1 MSLQN
6 LLNRIERA
14 GNRLPSPTL
23 LFIYLTA
30 AVLALSAGAHW
41 LTISAVHPVTGDL
54 VPAVNLL
61 SREGLARV
69 LTSTVSN
76 FTQFA
81 PVGTVLVAILGIA
94 VAEHSGLLGTAL
106 RVTVLKA
113 PPRLLT
119 FAVVLCGVL
128 SSIAQDTGYVILVP
142 LAAIIFRAAG
152 RHPLVGIAAAFAGV
166 SGGFSANLL
175 ITPTD
180 ALLAGLSR
188 EAAQLVAPGYEMN
201 AAANYYFMTTSTLVI
216 ALAGTWVTQ
225 SLVAP
230 RFPEYGAKSSGED
243 TNNIQSPTPEKFL
256 NEAHALFGKSQP
268 SGKAEGRSASEI
280 EGRSLS
286 EAEGRGL
293 IAVLLFTSAFGAFL
307 AWGLLPANGFLRGE
321 SGGILQ
327 SPFMAGIVTLVSV
340 YAAIA
345 GILFGKLSG
354 RYRHWGEFVD
364 GMEQHMATMAGYLVL
379 MFFAAQ
385 FVNYFAW
392 SNLGTIV
399 AIRGAE
405 LLQELALPLTVTL
418 LLMVLLTAF
427 VNLFIGSA
435 SAKWALL
442 APVFVPMLLL
452 AGLSP
457 EATQVA
463 YRIGDS
469 STNIITPLMPYFGV
483 VVAFAQRYQK
493 DIGVGSLIAMM
504 LPYSITFLIVWS
516 ALLAVWVLLGLP
528 LGPGASFVPSAAPA
542 LSTVAPMI
550 YPIFL

>member
-30 AVLALSAGAHW
+30 AVLALSAAAHW
-41 LTISAVHPVTGDL
+41 LAITAVHPVSGAV

-61 SREGLARV
+61 SQDGLARI

-94 VAEHSGLLGTAL
+94 VAEHSGLLGAAL
-106 RVTVLKA
+106 RATVLRA
-113 PPRLLT
+113 PGRLLT

-152 RHPLVGIAAAFAGV
+152 QHPLVGIAAAFAGV
-166 SGGFSANLL
+166 SGGYSANLL

-180 ALLAGLSR
+180 ALLAGLSS
-188 EAAQLVAPGYEMN
+188 EAAQLVAPEYQVS
-201 AAANYYFMTTSTLVI
+201 AAANYYFMAASTLVV
-216 ALAGTWVTQ
+216 AVAGTWVTH

-230 RFPEYGAKSSGED
+230 RFPKYDAKSPEQSGEL
-243 TNNIQSPTPEKFL
+243 Q
-256 NEAHALFGKSQP
+256 
-268 SGKAEGRSASEI
+268 
-280 EGRSLS
+280 RSLS
-286 EAEGRGL
+286 TAEARGL
-293 IAVLLFTSAFGAFL
+293 IGVGLFTVFFAGVLAF
-307 AWGLLPANGFLRGE
+307 GLLPHDGFLRGGAG
-321 SGGILQ
+321 SVLQ
-327 SPFMAGIVTLVSV
+327 SPFMTGIVTIVSF
-340 YAAIA
+340 YAALA

-354 RYRHWGEFVD
+354 RYRHWGEFVE

-392 SNLGTIV
+392 SNLGTII
-399 AIRGAE
+399 AIRGAG
-405 LLQELALPLTVTL
+405 LLQQLALPVTITL
-418 LLMVLLTAF
+418 LLFVLLTAV

-504 LPYSITFLIVWS
+504 LPYSVTFLLVWC
-516 ALLAVWVLLGLP
+516 ALLALWVLLGLP
-528 LGPGASFVPSAAPA
+528 FGPGAGIAPSLP
-542 LSTVAPMI
+542 TP
-550 YPIFL
+550 

>member
-41 LTISAVHPVTGDL
+41 LAISAVHPVSGVA
-54 VPAVNLL
+54 VPAINLL
-61 SREGLARV
+61 SQEGLARI

-94 VAEHSGLLGTAL
+94 VAEHSGLIAAVM
-106 RVTVLKA
+106 RATVLKMPA
-113 PPRLLT
+113 RLLT

-128 SSIAQDTGYVILVP
+128 SSIAQDTGYVVLVP

-166 SGGFSANLL
+166 SGGYSANLL
-175 ITPTD
+175 ITPID
-180 ALLAGLSR
+180 ALLAGISS
-188 EAAQLVAPGYEMN
+188 EAARLVAPNYEVN
-201 AAANYYFMTTSTLVI
+201 AAANYYFMAASTLVI
-216 ALAGTWVTQ
+216 AVAGTWVTQ
-225 SLVAP
+225 RLVAP
-230 RFPEYGAKSSGED
+230 RFSKYDPKTTGQYGEP
-243 TNNIQSPTPEKFL
+243 QRSPSPV
-256 NEAHALFGKSQP
+256 
-268 SGKAEGRSASEI
+268 EGRSP
-280 EGRSLS
+280 S
-286 EAEGRGL
+286 EAEGLSLNAAESRALSAAEVRGL
-293 IAVLLFTSAFGAFL
+293 FGVLIFTAFFAALIAFGL
-307 AWGLLPANGFLRGE
+307 IPEDGFLRGT
-321 SGGILQ
+321 GGILQ
-327 SPFMAGIVTLVSV
+327 SPFMTGIVTVVSV
-340 YAAIA
+340 YAAVA
-345 GILFGKLSG
+345 GIVFGKLSG
-354 RYRHWGEFVD
+354 HYRHWGEFVE

-392 SNLGTIV
+392 SNLGTII
-399 AIRGAE
+399 AIHGAG
-405 LLQELALPLTVTL
+405 LLQELSMPVTLTL
-418 LLMVLLTAF
+418 LLFVLLTA
-427 VNLFIGSA
+427 VINLFIGSA

-457 EATQVA
+457 EAAQVA

-483 VVAFAQRYQK
+483 IVAFAQRYQK
-493 DIGVGSLIAMM
+493 DIGVGSLITMM
-504 LPYSITFLIVWS
+504 LPYSLTFLLVWS
-516 ALLAVWVLLGLP
+516 CLLAIWILFGLP
-528 LGPGASFVPSAAPA
+528 LGPGATVVPQSAALP
-542 LSTVAPMI
+542 
-550 YPIFL
+550 

>member
-30 AVLALSAGAHW
+30 AVLALSAAAHW
-41 LTISAVHPVTGDL
+41 LAITAVHPVSGEV

-61 SREGLARV
+61 SSDGLARM

-94 VAEHSGLLGTAL
+94 VAEHSGLLGAAL
-106 RVTVLKA
+106 RATVLRA
-113 PPRLLT
+113 PGRLLT
-119 FAVVLCGVL
+119 FAVVLCGVM

-180 ALLAGLSR
+180 ALLAGLSS
-188 EAAQLVAPGYEMN
+188 EAAQLVAPGYVVS
-201 AAANYYFMTTSTLVI
+201 AAANYYFMAASTLVI
-216 ALAGTWVTQ
+216 AIAGTWVTQ

-230 RFPEYGAKSSGED
+230 RFKYGAEHTD
-243 TNNIQSPTPEKFL
+243 AAVDMERTPST
-256 NEAHALFGKSQP
+256 AD
-268 SGKAEGRSASEI
+268 R
-280 EGRSLS
+280 
-286 EAEGRGL
+286 RGL
-293 IAVLLFTSAFGAFL
+293 AGVLLFTFAFAAL
-307 AWGLLPANGFLRGE
+307 LVVGLLPQDGFLH
-321 SGGILQ
+321 GGTGGVLQ
-327 SPFMAGIVTLVSV
+327 SPFMTGIVTVVSI
-340 YAAIA
+340 YATLA
-345 GILFGKLSG
+345 GILFGRLSG
-354 RYRHWGEFVD
+354 RYRHWGEFVE

-399 AIRGAE
+399 AIRGAG
-405 LLQELALPLTVTL
+405 LLQQLALPVTL
-418 LLMVLLTAF
+418 TLILFVLLTAV

-504 LPYSITFLIVWS
+504 LPYSITFLLVWC
-516 ALLAVWVLLGLP
+516 ALLALWVLLGLP
-528 LGPGASFVPSAAPA
+528 FGPGAGLAPA
-542 LSTVAPMI
+542 MNSMP
-550 YPIFL
+550 

>member
-41 LTISAVHPVTGDL
+41 LAISAVHPVSNAV

-61 SREGLARV
+61 SQEGLARI

-94 VAEHSGLLGTAL
+94 VAEHSGLLGAAL
-106 RVTVLKA
+106 RATVLKA

-119 FAVVLCGVL
+119 FSVVLCGIF

-175 ITPTD
+175 LTPTD
-180 ALLAGLSR
+180 ALLAGLSS
-188 EAAQLVAPGYEMN
+188 EAAQLVAPGYEVSP
-201 AAANYYFMTTSTLVI
+201 AANYYFMAVSTLVI

-225 SLVAP
+225 RLVAP
-230 RFPEYGAKSSGED
+230 RFQYGAE
-243 TNNIQSPTPEKFL
+243 
-256 NEAHALFGKSQP
+256 EAAATDDLTGKLTA
-268 SGKAEGRSASEI
+268 AEA
-280 EGRSLS
+280 
-286 EAEGRGL
+286 RGL
-293 IAVLLFTSAFGAFL
+293 AGALLFTLAFIALL
-307 AWGLLPANGFLRGE
+307 AWGLLPDNGFLRGGT
-321 SGGILQ
+321 GGVLQ
-327 SPFMAGIVTLVSV
+327 SPFMAGIVTIVSV
-340 YAAIA
+340 YAALA
-345 GILFGKLSG
+345 GIVFGRLSG
-354 RYRHWGEFVD
+354 RYNHWGDCIE

-385 FVNYFAW
+385 FVSYFSW

-399 AIRGAE
+399 AIRGAG
-405 LLQELALPLTVTL
+405 LLQELALPFILTL
-418 LLMVLLTAF
+418 ILFVLLSAF

-435 SAKWALL
+435 SAKWALM

-504 LPYSITFLIVWS
+504 LPYSVTFLLAWS
-516 ALLAVWVLLGLP
+516 GLLTIWVLLGLP
-528 LGPGASFVPSAAPA
+528 LGPGAGI
-542 LSTVAPMI
+542 VAESMAIP
-550 YPIFL
+550 

>member
-94 VAEHSGLLGTAL
+94 VAEHSGLLGTTL

-113 PPRLLT
+113 PQRLLT

-188 EAAQLVAPGYEMN
+188 EAAQLVAPGYELN
-201 AAANYYFMTTSTLVI
+201 AAANYYFMATSTLVI

-243 TNNIQSPTPEKFL
+243 TNNIQSPSSEKSL
-256 NEAHALFGKSQP
+256 NEAHALSRNDAKSQP
-268 SGKAEGRSASEI
+268 PGEA

-293 IAVLLFTSAFGAFL
+293 IAVLLFTAAFGAFL

-321 SGGILQ
+321 NGGVLQ

-542 LSTVAPMI
+542 L
-550 YPIFL
+550 

>member
-41 LTISAVHPVTGDL
+41 LAISAVHPVTGEV

-61 SREGLARV
+61 SRDGLVRV

-94 VAEHSGLLGTAL
+94 VAEHSGLLGAVL
-106 RVTVLKA
+106 RATVLKA
-113 PPRLLT
+113 PARLLT
-119 FAVVLCGVL
+119 FFVVLCGVL

-142 LAAIIFRAAG
+142 LAAIIFHAAG

-180 ALLAGLSR
+180 ALLAGLSS
-188 EAAQLVAPGYEMN
+188 EAAQLVAPGYQIN
-201 AAANYYFMTTSTLVI
+201 AAANYYFMAASTLVI

-225 SLVAP
+225 RLVAP
-230 RFPEYGAKSSGED
+230 RFQEYGATSL
-243 TNNIQSPTPEKFL
+243 EKDVEL
-256 NEAHALFGKSQP
+256 QG
-268 SGKAEGRSASEI
+268 
-280 EGRSLS
+280 SLS
-286 EAEGRGL
+286 RAEARGL
-293 IAVLLFTSAFGAFL
+293 AGVVLFTAAFIAFL
-307 AWGLLPANGFLRGE
+307 VFGLLPPDGFLRGE
-321 SGGILQ
+321 NGAVLQ
-327 SPFMAGIVTLVSV
+327 SPFMTGIVTVVSV
-340 YAAIA
+340 YAALA

-399 AIRGAE
+399 AISGAG
-405 LLQELALPLTVTL
+405 LLQQMALPLTVTL

-504 LPYSITFLIVWS
+504 LPYSITFLLVWS
-516 ALLAVWVLLGLP
+516 ALLAFWVLLGLP
-528 LGPGASFVPSAAPA
+528 LGPGASIVPAS
-542 LSTVAPMI
+542 LPM
-550 YPIFL
+550 P